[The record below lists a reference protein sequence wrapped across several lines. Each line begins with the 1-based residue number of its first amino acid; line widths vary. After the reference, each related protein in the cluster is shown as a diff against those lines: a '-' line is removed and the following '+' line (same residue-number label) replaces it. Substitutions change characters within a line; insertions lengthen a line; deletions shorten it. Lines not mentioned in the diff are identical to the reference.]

1 MKVRSNHEQR
11 LWQNVARD
19 ILHET
24 DLGRVRR
31 LLFELLEA
39 IEDQVV
45 RETVETDLPAE
56 TPIQWIQ

>member
-1 MKVRSNHEQR
+1 MKVRSNHQQR

-19 ILHET
+19 ILHES
-24 DLGRVRR
+24 DLGCVHR

-39 IEDQVV
+39 IEDQLV
-45 RETVETDLPAE
+45 RKPLETQPPAE

>member
-1 MKVRSNHEQR
+1 MTVRSNHEQR
-11 LWQNVARD
+11 LWQDVARD

-45 RETVETDLPAE
+45 RETETELPAE